1 MVKVN
6 LARIISEFILHYV
19 SVSEPKKT
27 LSQAKLAKLLR
38 SGLLILS
45 VIMVMLLTIIRH

>member
-27 LSQAKLAKLLR
+27 SQAKVAKLLR

>member
-27 LSQAKLAKLLR
+27 SQAKLAKLLR
-38 SGLLILS
+38 PGLLILS